1 METKVKQA
9 QKQSRRR
16 AVPKLR
22 QEDEMKAKREMSED
36 EKDRRH
42 VARIE
47 RKALAAQMAV
57 ECVECGEAGK
67 ISNQGV
73 PTLPSAPPLWIVEN
87 EWLLQTNPL
96 CSDCVEDGA
105 RVALCS
111 EGGTLHQFWEIGDRV
126 ICLDCGGDCDDPE
139 IGTASTELIRMR
151 LEGAM
156 VAREAEIGLLVMR
169 MATATLDGPELAAT
183 TTHLERLREDR
194 DWTARRLAGESP
206 R

>member
-1 METKVKQA
+1 MTTKT
-9 QKQSRRR
+9 KQSSNRGRRWGG
-16 AVPKLR
+16 PKPR
-22 QEDEMKAKREMSED
+22 QEDEMEARRKMDED
-36 EKDRRH
+36 EKDRRY

-47 RKALAAQMAV
+47 RKALAARMAV
-57 ECVECGEAGK
+57 RCGECGEAGK
-67 ISNQGV
+67 ILSEGV
-73 PTLPSAPPLWIVEN
+73 PHLASPPPLWAVEN

-126 ICLDCGGDCDDPE
+126 ARLDCGGDCDDPE

-156 VAREAEIGLLVMR
+156 VAREAEIGLLVRR
-169 MATATLDGPELAAT
+169 MATATLDERELAAT
-183 TTHLERLREDR
+183 TTRLERLRVDL
-194 DWTARRLAGESP
+194 DWTARRLAEES